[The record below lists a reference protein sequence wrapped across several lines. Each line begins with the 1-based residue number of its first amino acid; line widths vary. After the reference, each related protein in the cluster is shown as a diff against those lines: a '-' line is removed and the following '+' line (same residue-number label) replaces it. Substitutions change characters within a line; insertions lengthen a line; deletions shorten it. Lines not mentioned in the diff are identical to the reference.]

1 MRSEEQLSQLE
12 APELLRWAAETF
24 GKSLLIS
31 TSFQR
36 EGMVILDMA
45 SRVCPDVHVITL
57 DTGRL
62 PEETHRMIETV
73 RERYGFRVEVV
84 LPDPGEVAELVV
96 KHGPNAF
103 YHSLSLRM
111 LCCEIRKIRP
121 LKRKLAHYR
130 AWVVGLRRAQTA
142 ARSATRQVEEQDG
155 LLKIS
160 PLADWTSGQV
170 AEYIRVHHV
179 PEHPLYAR
187 GYASI
192 GCTPCT
198 RPVVEG
204 EEERAGR
211 WWWEQDSQKE
221 CGIHFSPNGSA
232 RPAYDV
238 PLGTVLKGANA

>member
-1 MRSEEQLSQLE
+1 MYREEHVSRLE
-12 APELLRWAAETF
+12 APDLLRWAAETF
-24 GKSLLIS
+24 GGNLVIS

-45 SRVCPDVHVITL
+45 SRACPDVHVMTL

-84 LPDPGEVAELVV
+84 LPDPDEVADFVA

-103 YHSLSLRM
+103 YYSLPLRM
-111 LCCEIRKIRP
+111 RCCEIRKIRP
-121 LKRKLAHYR
+121 LKRKLAQYR

-142 ARSATRQVEEQDG
+142 ARSATRKVEEEGG

-160 PLADWTSGQV
+160 PLADWTSARV
-170 AEYIRVHHV
+170 AEYIRVHQV

-192 GCTPCT
+192 GCAPCT

-204 EEERAGR
+204 EQERAGR
-211 WWWEQDSQKE
+211 WWWEQGSLKE
-221 CGIHFSPNGSA
+221 CGIHFSPNGSV
-232 RPAYDV
+232 RPSYDV
-238 PLGTVLKGANA
+238 PLGAVLKGANA

>member
-1 MRSEEQLSQLE
+1 MPSIDQLSRLG
-12 APELLRWAAETF
+12 APDLLRWAGETF
-24 GKSLLIS
+24 GRNLVIS

-45 SRVCPDVHVITL
+45 SRVCPDVHVMTL

-62 PEETHRMIETV
+62 PEETYRMIEIV

-84 LPDPGEVAELVV
+84 LPDPGEVSDFVG

-103 YHSLSLRM
+103 YHSLPLRM

-121 LKRKLAHYR
+121 LKRKLAQYR
-130 AWVVGLRRAQTA
+130 AWVVGLRRTQTA
-142 ARSATRQVEEQDG
+142 ARSDIPKVEDHEG

-160 PLADWTSGQV
+160 PLVDWTSGQL
-170 AEYIRVHHV
+170 AEYIRVHQV

-192 GCTPCT
+192 GCAPCT

-211 WWWEQDSQKE
+211 WWWEQGSQKE
-221 CGIHFSPNGSA
+221 CGIHFSPNGSV

-238 PLGTVLKGANA
+238 PLGAVLKGANA